1 MNAPASAVAA
11 PGALRLLFSRPN
23 AMVGGALLLVMIA
36 AALLGYVYTPY
47 DPVIIDLNARLEG
60 PSSLHWLG
68 TDEWGRDV
76 LSRLLFGAGVSV
88 TISLCVVVFAV
99 AGGALVGAT
108 SGFFGGWLDRIVM
121 AALNALL
128 AFPSLIL
135 ALGTIAVFGPSRY
148 GVVAALSVAYLPSV
162 ARVVRSSVLS
172 LREKEYVEASRVMGN
187 SELFTLLRHVL
198 PNCIAPII
206 VLATA
211 LFGWALLSESSL
223 SFLGLG
229 VPPPA
234 SSWGGMLSDSR
245 NYFGQAPWLAIVPGI
260 SISISLLGINLFGD
274 ALRDQF
280 DPRMKNL

>member
-1 MNAPASAVAA
+1 VSAP
-11 PGALRLLFSRPN
+11 PGSLRLLFSRPN
-23 AMVGGALLLVMIA
+23 AIVGSSLLLLMIA
-36 AALLGYVYTPY
+36 AALLGNIYTPY
-47 DPVIIDLNARLEG
+47 DPIIIDLNSRLAA
-60 PSSLHWLG
+60 PSALHWLG

-88 TISLCVVVFAV
+88 TISLCTAVCAV

-108 SGFFGGWLDRIVM
+108 SGFLGGWTDRIVM
-121 AALNALL
+121 AILNALQ
-128 AFPSLIL
+128 AFPSLIM
-135 ALGTIAVFGPSRY
+135 ALGMIAVFGPSRY
-148 GVVAALSVAYLPSV
+148 GVVAALSLAYLPSV
-162 ARVVRSSVLS
+162 ARIVRSSVLS
-172 LREKEYVEASRVMGN
+172 LREKEYIEASRVMGN
-187 SELFTLLRHVL
+187 SELFTMLRHVL

-211 LFGWALLSESSL
+211 LFGWALLAESSL

-245 NYFGQAPWLAIVPGI
+245 NYFAQAPWLAIVPGI
-260 SISISLLGINLFGD
+260 SISMSLLGINLFGD
-274 ALRDQF
+274 ALRDHF